1 MNIEAMAIF
10 NGVDAKDMAVYAT
23 STGFGEIPRDW
34 DEDEM

>member
-10 NGVDAKDMAVYAT
+10 NGVDAKDMEVYAT
-23 STGFGEIPRDW
+23 SLGLGEIPKEW